1 MSKLVY
7 VSRGDDMNNDINLA
21 VKKYRK
27 QAKISQHKM
36 AELLGMSYSDY
47 SRLERNGIMK
57 TQLVLDISYHLKIE
71 PRKLLISG
79 LIAEYEELKNK
90 K

>member
-1 MSKLVY
+1 
-7 VSRGDDMNNDINLA
+7 
-21 VKKYRK
+21 
-27 QAKISQHKM
+27 M

-47 SRLERNGIMK
+47 SKLERNGIIR
-57 TQLVLDISYHLKIE
+57 TQLLLDISHHLNIE

-79 LIAEYEELKNK
+79 LMAEYEELKNK